1 MIYDTIDTDL
11 AGTLVVA
18 GDEKGLRHLNFIG
31 GQHPVSIETTWR
43 RDPAHFMALKT
54 QLSAYFAGECKQFDV
69 ALFPSG
75 TPFQM
80 KVWSALRDIPYG
92 RLVSYQWVADRIGNP
107 NAVRAVGAANGRNP
121 ISIIIPCHRV
131 IGKDGS
137 LTGYGGGLGV
147 KRRLIRLEN
156 PKASFGGQ
164 TALPFSDMSS
174 GPLGTRAPN
183 GKDQEFCSNKM

>member
-11 AGTLVVA
+11 AGTLIIA

-31 GQHPVSIETTWR
+31 GKHPVSVENTWR
-43 RDPAHFMALKT
+43 RDPTHFTTVKS
-54 QLSAYFAGECKQFDV
+54 QLAAYFAGECKHFDV
-69 ALFPSG
+69 TLFPSG
-75 TPFQM
+75 TAFQM

-92 RLVSYQWVADRIGNP
+92 RLVSYQWVADRICSP

-137 LTGYGGGLGV
+137 LTGYGGGLSV
-147 KRRLIRLEN
+147 KRRLIRMEN

-164 TALPFSDMSS
+164 ATLPFADRSS
-174 GPLGTRAPN
+174 GPIPIMVPN
-183 GKDQEFCSNKM
+183 GNA